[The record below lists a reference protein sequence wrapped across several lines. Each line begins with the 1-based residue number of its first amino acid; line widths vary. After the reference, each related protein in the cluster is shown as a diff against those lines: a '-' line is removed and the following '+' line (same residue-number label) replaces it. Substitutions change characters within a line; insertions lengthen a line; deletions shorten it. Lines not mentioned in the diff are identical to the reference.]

1 MKKLGKFIFASLSVA
16 AVAGSAYYLVKNIIN
31 KDSNDEFD
39 DFEDE
44 FDDFDLDDD
53 DEETVSD
60 SSKEERGYV
69 TLSFQEEE
77 NTEQTEDL
85 EEELTDE
92 SSDNIE
98 VSDEETDSE

>member
-44 FDDFDLDDD
+44 FDDFDLDD